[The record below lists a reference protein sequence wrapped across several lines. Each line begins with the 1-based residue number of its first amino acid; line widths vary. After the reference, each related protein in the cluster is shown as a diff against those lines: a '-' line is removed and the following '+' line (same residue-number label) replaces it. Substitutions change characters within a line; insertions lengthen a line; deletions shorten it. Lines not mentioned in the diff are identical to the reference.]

1 MKPKTIRDF
10 LLTIEDEKIRT
21 EAIENFE
28 NDKDYQLYK
37 ELIVQSVVEAL
48 AIGFWWDKTP
58 PSQGYEYWRDIH
70 SQAQNN
76 TLKTR
81 EIE

>member
-28 NDKDYQLYK
+28 NDS
-37 ELIVQSVVEAL
+37 EFSVCEFMQAESLVEAISI
-48 AIGFWWDKTP
+48 AFYWDKTP
-58 PSQGYEYWRDIH
+58 QGYEHWESIH

-76 TLKTR
+76 TLKT
-81 EIE
+81 IEP

>member
-28 NDKDYQLYK
+28 NDKDYKEYK
-37 ELIVQSVVEAL
+37 NAVAEFLCEAL
-48 AIGFWWDKTP
+48 SIAFWWDKTP